1 VFQLAFKSSH
11 SVLIRDFHP
20 ARILLIRLARLGDVI
35 LLLPAIRL
43 LRRRFPHSHI
53 AALVGHRCA
62 PILEMCGAINEVI
75 AVDRV
80 AMRDGSRLVAIWD
93 VLKLA
98 ERIRRARYELVLDFH
113 SFRETNLLAWYS
125 RADWRL
131 GLKRAHGSYLP
142 FCFNLGPVLE
152 DKSQHVACVFRSLLN
167 PLGVEPYEGEI
178 QLDLSAEDLS
188 KADDFLLNQQIPP
201 GTTLLGFNVGAGSP
215 GRIWPKENF
224 AELARRLILQHNAGV
239 IFFSGPQDG
248 NFSREAAQLTND
260 PRTLVAN
267 SLSLKLLAAVISRCK
282 LFVSNDT
289 GPMHLGPATGVPTLG
304 LFSLGHP
311 EHYRPLGQHSRFVRR
326 HPIEALQVEEVYE
339 MVSEMI
345 YAIQR

>member
-1 VFQLAFKSSH
+1 
-11 SVLIRDFHP
+11 VLIRDFNP

-35 LLLPAIRL
+35 LLVPAIKL
-43 LRRRFPHSHI
+43 LRKKFPHSHI
-53 AALVGHRCA
+53 AALVGRRCA
-62 PILEMCGAINEVI
+62 PILEMCDAIDEVI

-80 AMRDGSRLVAIWD
+80 AMRDGSRLAAIRD
-93 VLKLA
+93 IVKLA

-131 GLKRAHGSYLP
+131 GLKRAHGSYLS

-152 DKSQHVACVFRSLLN
+152 DKSQHVASVFRSLLN
-167 PLGVEPYEGEI
+167 PLGVEPHDEEI
-178 QLDLSAEDLS
+178 HLDLSAEDLS
-188 KADDFLLNQQIPP
+188 KADDLLLCHQMLPRS
-201 GTTLLGFNVGAGSP
+201 TLLGFNVGAGSP

-224 AELARRLILQHNAGV
+224 AELARKLILRHNAGV

-248 NFSREAAQLTND
+248 DFSREVARLTNN

-267 SLSLKLLAAVISRCK
+267 NLSLRLLAAVISRCT
-282 LFVSNDT
+282 LLVSNDT

-311 EHYRPLGQHSRFVRR
+311 EHYRPLGRYSRFVRR

-339 MVSEMI
+339 MVSEMMH
-345 YAIQR
+345 AIQK